1 MSELRY
7 DNQVVVVTGAG
18 AGLGR
23 QYAKFFASRGA
34 KVIVNDLGGPINGN
48 EGADTRAA
56 DIVVKEINEAGGVAV
71 PNYDPVQHGDR
82 IIKTAIDNFGRV
94 DVLINNAGILRD
106 VTLRNMKDED
116 WDIIMDVH
124 VHGAMKCA
132 RAAWPYF
139 RKQRYGKVINT
150 SSASGL
156 FGNFGQCNYA
166 AAKMALVGFNE
177 TLAKEGAK
185 YNIHC
190 NVLAPGAA
198 SRLTATVWPPE
209 MMEVMK
215 PDFVVPLVAV
225 LVHPSCQESG
235 SIFEA
240 AAAHFSKIRWERSRG
255 FIARPDQSLTAD
267 LVLRNHSKI
276 VDFTNAD
283 HPMGPANAI
292 ELLERAMK
300 QPSSPGGDR
309 LSFKDRVVLVTGAGE
324 GLGRAYAKHF
334 AMLGAKVVV
343 NDIKNAAKVVEEIR
357 AAKGEATASQIS
369 VENGEDVVRGVVKTY
384 GRIDVVVNVS
394 SVYAVSMRWV
404 CPAHG
409 SQRML
414 PGALCRCG
422 PSEINPIAVS
432 LRRMLT
438 DS

>member
-1 MSELRY
+1 MLNMSELRY

-18 AGLGR
+18 SGLGK

-34 KVIVNDLGGPINGN
+34 KVVVNDLGGPINGN
-48 EGADTRAA
+48 QGADTRAA
-56 DIVVKEINEAGGVAV
+56 DIVVKEITDAGGIAV
-71 PNYDPVQHGDR
+71 PNHDPVQNGDKV
-82 IIKTAIDNFGRV
+82 INTAIDNFGRV

-106 VTLRNMKDED
+106 VTLRNMKDAD

-124 VHGAMKCA
+124 VHGAMKCT

-150 SSASGL
+150 SSSSGL

-209 MMEVMK
+209 MMEVMR

-255 FIARPDQSLTAD
+255 FFARPDEGLTAD
-267 LVLRNHSKI
+267 LVLRNHSQI
-276 VDFTNAD
+276 VDYTNAD
-283 HPMGPANAI
+283 HPVGPANAI
-292 ELLERAMK
+292 ERLETAMA
-300 QPSSPGGDR
+300 QPSNLGGDR
-309 LSFKDRVVLVTGAGE
+309 LNFKDRVVLVTGGGA
-324 GLGRAYAKHF
+324 GLGRAYAMHF
-334 AMLGAKVVV
+334 ATLGAKVVI
-343 NDIKNAAKVVEEIR
+343 NDVKNAAKVVEELR
-357 AAKGEATASQIS
+357 AAKGEATALEIS
-369 VENGEDVVRGVVKTY
+369 VEQGEDVVRSVVEKY

-394 SVYAVSMRWV
+394 SPTPCYLMRGIFF
-404 CPAHG
+404 HDG
-409 SQRML
+409 TRTSSEDHRDL
-414 PGALCRCG
+414 PNCATVVPDTIC
-422 PSEINPIAVS
+422 
-432 LRRMLT
+432 
-438 DS
+438 